1 MYRIEN
7 MTAAPVE
14 FALLVPQEEVME
26 GGATRTLH
34 VAGDKMNQKNASD
47 NTAWEIPWSDDLVR
61 PSAVKVTDA
70 QYDALSKQPAFS
82 ALLAA
87 MIVRAHKE

>member
-7 MTAAPVE
+7 LTAAPVE
-14 FALLVPQEEVME
+14 FALLVPQEETME
-26 GGATRTLH
+26 GGVKRTLL
-34 VAGDKMNQKNASD
+34 VAGDKMDQKNASD
-47 NTAWEIPWSDDLVR
+47 NTAWSIKWSDDLVR

-70 QYDALSKQPAFS
+70 QYEALAKQPAFS

-87 MIVRAHKE
+87 SVVRAHKE